1 GRFHRKRR
9 AADLQEEAA
18 QARLQEEKRAHITSL
33 VGQCEHYGLGYP
45 YDKATK
51 DLLRER
57 FQQLGPDDPLPE
69 DLIAYA
75 VANPR
80 VALRLHLVQTVDV
93 HRFGLAPHLTAVE
106 WPLVAAIARME
117 LNGVPTNAE
126 RMGAYRGLC
135 EQITEV
141 MAQRLLKSG
150 ITPGSRKSFLKRM

>member
-1 GRFHRKRR
+1 RAVFDLHVPWVAHFGKVEYQCLWGCEISPSEHLLMDTYATAACLHLGRFHRKRR

-57 FQQLGPDDPLPE
+57 FQQLGPDDPLDE

-75 VANPR
+75 VADAEF
-80 VALRLHLVQTVDV
+80 ALRLHLVQTVDV

-106 WPLVAAIARME
+106 WPL
-117 LNGVPTNAE
+117 
-126 RMGAYRGLC
+126 
-135 EQITEV
+135 
-141 MAQRLLKSG
+141 
-150 ITPGSRKSFLKRM
+150 